1 MIKVL
6 LSVIVAVAMGYFL
19 GSLNFSILF
28 VKIMTGKDI
37 REMGSKNAGLT
48 NTYRCAGKTC
58 ALLTLVGDVLKSV
71 LAVYIAF
78 MFCNIMKAG
87 MNPDNNVQ
95 YIGYFAGI
103 GAVLGHIFP
112 IYYGFKGGKG
122 VLAGAAAFLVI
133 DSKVFIA
140 ILAIFVVILYIS
152 KYVSLASIFA
162 SVYCP
167 VAVFCMSRIVENCSF
182 GVSILYFILS
192 LPIVSLIVWRHK
204 PNIDRLIAGTENKF
218 SFNMNSVT
226 KKS

>member
-1 MIKVL
+1 MMKVL
-6 LSVIVAVAMGYFL
+6 ISIIVAAALGYFL
-19 GSLNFSILF
+19 GSCNFSIIF

-58 ALLTLVGDVLKSV
+58 ALLTLVGDLLKSV

-78 MFCNIMKAG
+78 WFCNMMKAG
-87 MNPDNNVQ
+87 MKPYNDVQ
-95 YIGYFAGI
+95 YIGYIAGI

-112 IYYGFKGGKG
+112 VYYNFKGGKG

-133 DSKVFIA
+133 DPKVFIA
-140 ILAIFVVILYIS
+140 ILAIFVVILSIS

-167 VAVFCMSRIVENCSF
+167 LAVFCMSYIVEGCKF
-182 GVSILYFILS
+182 GTSILYFVLS
-192 LPIVSLIVWRHK
+192 LPMAALVVWRHK
-204 PNIDRLIAGTENKF
+204 PNIDRLLAGTENKF
-218 SFNMNSVT
+218 SFNADSIT

>member
-1 MIKVL
+1 MMKVL
-6 LSVIVAVAMGYFL
+6 LSIIVAVSLGYFL
-19 GSLNFSILF
+19 GSCNFSIIF

-37 REMGSKNAGLT
+37 REMGSQNAGLT

-58 ALLTLVGDVLKSV
+58 ALLTLLGDVLKSV

-78 MFCNIMKAG
+78 WFCNMMKAG
-87 MNPDNNVQ
+87 MKPDNDVQ

-122 VLAGAAAFLVI
+122 VLAGAAAFLVV
-133 DSKVFIA
+133 DLKVFIA

-167 VAVFCMSRIVENCSF
+167 VAVFCMSYIVEGYS
-182 GVSILYFILS
+182 VRMSVLYFILS
-192 LPIVSLIVWRHK
+192 LPMVALIVWRHK
-204 PNIDRLIAGTENKF
+204 PNIDRLLDGTESKF
-218 SFNMNSVT
+218 SFNVNNIT
-226 KKS
+226 QK